1 MQAFYLILPDP
12 SHIFQIV
19 VTYSVIS
26 SSLLIFDPIA
36 ILIAQPLQI
45 LILRKLGPWAPNLLQ
60 RMGLGYVFGLLG
72 IAAASLVD
80 VLRVALPCRISLL
93 VQIPQYVLIGLAE
106 SLGIVARKYC
116 SALTNGPLPN
126 VPGVH

>member
-1 MQAFYLILPDP
+1 MLQL
-12 SHIFQIV
+12 V
-19 VTYSVIS
+19 VMYSVIS
-26 SSLLIFDPIA
+26 SSLLIFDSIA

-72 IAAASLVD
+72 IVAASLVD
-80 VLRVALPCRISLL
+80 VLRVALPCRIILL

-106 SLGIVARKYC
+106 SLGIVARKCC
-116 SALTNGPLPN
+116 SVLTKCSRGPLE
-126 VPGVH
+126 